1 MRILWLLMLSFAL
14 GFGGTVP
21 EMLVLT
27 GSRNAKSVRIASLKL
42 QLAQEQEE
50 ALASL
55 FDRYQVALKVRSFG
69 ETHALIV
76 EPVRSLAARN
86 ALVLALG
93 RRYPEMFFVNRSSVT
108 VISQKTHNKVLA
120 PVPVNLHPGMQ
131 PLDWAWVAIFLLA
144 FVGLAS
150 SIYQRKRLR
159 HLSQEQ
165 TNLQADQERMDGTIE
180 TLGGKNG

>member
-21 EMLVLT
+21 EVLVLT
-27 GSRNAKSVRIASLKL
+27 GDRDVKPVRIAFLKL
-42 QLAQEQEE
+42 QLALEQEE

-55 FDRYQVALKVRSFG
+55 FTRYRVAPGVRSFG
-69 ETHALIV
+69 KTQALIV

-93 RRYPEMFFVNRSSVT
+93 QRYPAMFFVNRPSAVT
-108 VISQKTHNKVLA
+108 LPNKIHAPTATDTHA
-120 PVPVNLHPGMQ
+120 GMQ
-131 PLDWAWVAIFLLA
+131 PLDWVWAAIFLLA
-144 FVGLAS
+144 FVGLVS
-150 SIYQRKRLR
+150 SIYQRKRMR

-165 TNLQADQERMDGTIE
+165 TNLQVDQERMDGTIE